1 MTLREELERL
11 EHEQLD
17 KRAAF
22 ADESRGRLHPEEPR
36 IDDVRTVFQRD
47 TDKIVHSK
55 AFRRLM
61 HKTQVFLNPEGD
73 HYRTRMT
80 HTIEVSRIGRTI
92 AKALNLNED
101 LAEAIAMG
109 HDLGHTPFG
118 HAGEVALTQATGQP
132 FRHNE
137 QSLRV
142 VDILENGGE
151 GLNLTYEVRMGI
163 LGHTGN
169 RIPETLEGRIVRW
182 ADRFAYVNHD
192 IDDAIRAGILHTT
205 DIPKFVLKVLGST
218 HSKRINTLVCDTI
231 TVSREAGDICLS
243 PQVERAL
250 SDLREFMFENVYRN
264 PIAKGQEQKAKGML
278 QRMYE
283 YYYNHPE
290 ALPQDFQPQL
300 SLDGM
305 ERTVCD
311 YIAGMTDNYAVDKYT
326 ELFIPS
332 GWQVRGDNTPRHC
345 EEHSDVAIRYFLEN
359 DLKVRWQRPWHSPL
373 VLLMN

>member
-1 MTLREELERL
+1 MTLKEELERL

-17 KRAAF
+17 PRAAF

-36 IDDVRTVFQRD
+36 IEDVRTVFQRD

-61 HKTQVFLNPEGD
+61 HKTQVFLSPEGD

-80 HTIEVSRIGRTI
+80 HTIEVSRIARTI
-92 AKALNLNED
+92 AKALKLNED

-118 HAGEVALTQATGQP
+118 HAGEVALTTAMGQP

-163 LGHTGN
+163 LGHTGP
-169 RIPETLEGRIVRW
+169 RIPETLEGQIVRW
-182 ADRFAYVNHD
+182 ADRYAYVNHD
-192 IDDAIRAGILHTT
+192 IDDAIRAGILENT
-205 DIPKFVLKVLGST
+205 DIPRSISKVLGST
-218 HSKRINTLVCDTI
+218 HSQRINTLVCDTI
-231 TVSREAGDICLS
+231 TASREGGEIALS
-243 PQVERAL
+243 PGVSKAL
-250 SDLREFMFENVYRN
+250 NDLREFLFARGYRN
-264 PIAKGQEQKAKGML
+264 PIAKGQEQKAKEML
-278 QRMYE
+278 QQMYE
-283 YYYNHPE
+283 YYYRHPE
-290 ALPQDFQPQL
+290 ALPEDFQPQL
-300 SLDGM
+300 SFEGM

-326 ELFIPS
+326 ELFIPA
-332 GWQVRGDNTPRHC
+332 GWQVRG
-345 EEHSDVAIRYFLEN
+345 
-359 DLKVRWQRPWHSPL
+359 
-373 VLLMN
+373 